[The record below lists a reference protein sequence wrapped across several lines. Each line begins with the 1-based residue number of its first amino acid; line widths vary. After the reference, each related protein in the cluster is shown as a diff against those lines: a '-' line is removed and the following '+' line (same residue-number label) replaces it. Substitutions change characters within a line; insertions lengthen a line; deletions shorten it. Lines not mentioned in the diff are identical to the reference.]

1 MRKLSG
7 YIWITI
13 GLVLYSIGYMF
24 FWSPYQIVAGGITGL
39 SLIIR
44 DSTGIPFAI
53 SNNVINIALLLIAIK
68 FLGTHFGIKT
78 IYATIVLSLILTIL
92 EPFATKPL
100 IDSIMMSVVLGG
112 LFCGFGVGIT
122 FSNGGS
128 TGGTDI
134 ISMIVQKFFHIAIGR
149 ISFYINMG
157 IIGSAYFIYNSLEI
171 IIYGIVAMGISSYF
185 LDKYL
190 QGNRQSSEIKIV
202 SSKFSDIA
210 DKITQTGRGVTVYE
224 GTGWYTRNEKQVVT
238 AIVSKKEE
246 HIIIRM
252 VQEIDPKAFVSVSTV
267 KTVYGQGFDIGVF

>member
-1 MRKLSG
+1 MRKVSE
-7 YIWITI
+7 YIWITL
-13 GLVLYSIGYMF
+13 GLILYSIGYMF

-53 SNNVINIALLLIAIK
+53 SNNVINIALLVIGIK
-68 FLGTHFGIKT
+68 MLGTHFGVKT
-78 IYATIVLSLILTIL
+78 VYATIMLSVILTIL
-92 EPFATKPL
+92 EPFATTPL
-100 IDSIMMSVVLGG
+100 IDSVMMSVFIGG

-134 ISMIVQKFFHIAIGR
+134 ISLIMQKVMHISIGR
-149 ISFYINMG
+149 LNFYINMI

-171 IIYGIVAMGISSYF
+171 IIYGIVAMGLSSYF

-202 SSKFSDIA
+202 SAKFSDIA
-210 DKITQTGRGVTVYE
+210 DKITETGRGVTVYA
-224 GTGWYTRNEKQVVT
+224 GTGWYTRNEKQVLT

-246 HIIIRM
+246 NGIIRM
-252 VQEIDPKAFVSVSTV
+252 VQKIDPDAFVSVSTV
-267 KTVYGQGFDIGVF
+267 KTVYGKGFDIGVF